1 MKSLPVGL
9 LILFGG
15 LLLLLSLVLRV
26 KSGGKYEIKVID
38 LTLVLIPL
46 FFWLFAT
53 GKIKKMTVGGV
64 EVETAQAF
72 VEAAEVPIESQVTL
86 RTASSIEDVVETV
99 EMDTKAGVEKIP
111 ELIKNKVEALEFR
124 LGHGG
129 YWGPAIETYFES
141 LGAHSFLR
149 YAVIHDEDGT
159 LFGVYSAKDLLLYFQ
174 NRGGRPYDDFARQL
188 NQASS
193 DSREELEELPGFIPG
208 GNAVEVSANKRRVLA
223 RMEELKSGTL
233 PVVDADR
240 QFVGMVDR
248 AQVTAS
254 LIMDVADKL
263 EDLE

>member
-1 MKSLPVGL
+1 MSAVPVGL
-9 LILFGG
+9 LVIFGG
-15 LLLLLSLVLRV
+15 LLLFVSLLVRV
-26 KSGGKYEIKVID
+26 KSGGKYEIKMID
-38 LTLVLIPL
+38 ITLVLIPL

-72 VEAAEVPIESQVTL
+72 VQAAEVPIESQVTL

-99 EMDTKAGVEKIP
+99 ELHQKEGVEKIP
-111 ELIKNKVEALEFR
+111 ELIKNQVEALEFQ

-129 YWGPAIETYFES
+129 YWGPAIRTYFES

-149 YAVIHDEDGT
+149 YAVIHEPDGT

-174 NRGGRPYDDFARQL
+174 NKGDRPYDEFADDL
-188 NQASS
+188 NHPTQ
-193 DSREELEELPGFIPG
+193 DSRQGLMELPGYIPG
-208 GNAVEVSANKRRVLA
+208 ANAVDVGANKRGVLA

-233 PVVDADR
+233 PVVDSNR
-240 QFVGMVDR
+240 HFVGMVDR
-248 AQVTAS
+248 DQVTAS

-263 EDLE
+263 EEFH